1 MIRHTG
7 SQQLFV
13 SPLRF
18 RDREIRH
25 AHIRPID
32 DGSETSRTIRC
43 VVLRFETTIAATDVR
58 SRRAPGRTLMK
69 RVACACIVVVAL
81 AAAGD
86 AHAQTNYPE
95 QSVRILVGFPPGVAP
110 DVTAR
115 LLADKFT
122 EAWGKAVVVENIT
135 GAGSN
140 IATDRAAKAAPDGY
154 TLLMGGNS
162 ALVMS
167 PSLYD
172 KLPYDP
178 IKDFAPISQVFIAAN
193 LLVVHPGVPAKT
205 LPELVALARAQPGKL
220 TYGHAGVGTSQH
232 LGAELFKYMAHV
244 DIQPVAYRGTTAV
257 LPDLLAGRL
266 TMSFANISNA
276 LPLVREGRLRAFA
289 VTSRVRSAV
298 APDLPTM
305 AELGY
310 PGFEAVPWFGLLA
323 PAGTP
328 PAIIDKVYRETVR
341 VLALSEVRRSLEMLG
356 IDTIGNSP
364 AEFAAVI
371 KAEIPQWAAII
382 KGAGIKSSE

>member
-1 MIRHTG
+1 MK
-7 SQQLFV
+7 S
-13 SPLRF
+13 
-18 RDREIRH
+18 
-25 AHIRPID
+25 
-32 DGSETSRTIRC
+32 
-43 VVLRFETTIAATDVR
+43 VL
-58 SRRAPGRTLMK
+58 S
-69 RVACACIVVVAL
+69 ACIVVVAL

-95 QSVRILVGFPPGVAP
+95 QPVRILVGFPPGVAP

-193 LLVVHPGVPAKT
+193 LLVVYPGVPAKT

-232 LGAELFKYMAHV
+232 LGGELLKYMAHV

-305 AELGY
+305 AESGY

-341 VLALSEVRRSLEMLG
+341 VLALSEVRRTLDMLG

-371 KAEIPQWAAII
+371 RTEIPQWAAII

>member
-1 MIRHTG
+1 
-7 SQQLFV
+7 
-13 SPLRF
+13 
-18 RDREIRH
+18 
-25 AHIRPID
+25 
-32 DGSETSRTIRC
+32 
-43 VVLRFETTIAATDVR
+43 
-58 SRRAPGRTLMK
+58 MK
-69 RVACACIVVVAL
+69 RVARACVVVAAL

-86 AHAQTNYPE
+86 ALAQASYPE

-162 ALVMS
+162 ALVIS

-232 LGAELFKYMAHV
+232 LGGRTVQIHGACRH
-244 DIQPVAYRGTTAV
+244 P
-257 LPDLLAGRL
+257 AGRL
-266 TMSFANISNA
+266 SRHHRGAAGPVGWPAHHVIRQHFQCLAAGARRPSCA
-276 LPLVREGRLRAFA
+276 PLR
-289 VTSRVRSAV
+289 
-298 APDLPTM
+298 
-305 AELGY
+305 
-310 PGFEAVPWFGLLA
+310 
-323 PAGTP
+323 
-328 PAIIDKVYRETVR
+328 
-341 VLALSEVRRSLEMLG
+341 
-356 IDTIGNSP
+356 
-364 AEFAAVI
+364 
-371 KAEIPQWAAII
+371 
-382 KGAGIKSSE
+382 